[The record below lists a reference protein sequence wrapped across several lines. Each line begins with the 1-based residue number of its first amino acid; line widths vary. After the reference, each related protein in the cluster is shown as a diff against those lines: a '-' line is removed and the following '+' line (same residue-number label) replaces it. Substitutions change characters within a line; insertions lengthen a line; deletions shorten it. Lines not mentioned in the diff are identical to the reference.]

1 MTPMKDRALQT
12 QGTLSCLSKEN
23 LEASFSSGQMM
34 AGGHIFEVACV
45 MVEHPTLDWS
55 FLDY

>member
-1 MTPMKDRALQT
+1 MKDRALQT

-34 AGGHIFEVACV
+34 AGGHIFAVACV

-55 FLDY
+55 FLDS